1 MTNLIGNTNMKFN
14 LKEDIEEISV
24 VEEPSEEVK
33 NAALVQMINDSINSE
48 WDSLNKIKSNIATL
62 EAEAPEQDEIKEI
75 LKTIQTEKIIH
86 IGMLTKALSL
96 LDKETQDLMDAGV
109 EKAEAVISEPAKDLE

>member
-1 MTNLIGNTNMKFN
+1 MKFE

-62 EAEAPEQDEIKEI
+62 ESEAPEQDEIKEI
-75 LKTIQTEKIIH
+75 LKTILMEKTIH